1 MNITSDKMKVIIT
14 PAKRMK
20 DDITYLEAKS
30 CPVFLKDT
38 EILLKEL

>member
-30 CPVFLKDT
+30 SPVFLKDT
-38 EILLKEL
+38 